1 MSHQTSASFAPN
13 KCKYHKLLIN
23 IRYLLVHSTKQ
34 VQVLINPYI
43 SIGYKVGPPIPDFFD
58 FREPLTTHN
67 LDSHFSYLTLVM
79 YTIPHSE
86 KYRDP
91 HISCITPVTYPA
103 NLISHVPCIVVTS
116 VLMYPKFLITYT
128 YTL

>member
-1 MSHQTSASFAPN
+1 MLHQTSASSAPN
-13 KCKYHKLLIN
+13 KCKYYKLLIN

-34 VQVLINPYI
+34 VQVLINLYI
-43 SIGYKVGPPIPDFFD
+43 SIAYKVGPPIPDYFD
-58 FREPLTTHN
+58 FEGRSTTHN

-91 HISCITPVTYPA
+91 HISCITPVTYPQ
-103 NLISHVPCIVVTS
+103 
-116 VLMYPKFLITYT
+116 
-128 YTL
+128 TLFTMHLALWLHLC